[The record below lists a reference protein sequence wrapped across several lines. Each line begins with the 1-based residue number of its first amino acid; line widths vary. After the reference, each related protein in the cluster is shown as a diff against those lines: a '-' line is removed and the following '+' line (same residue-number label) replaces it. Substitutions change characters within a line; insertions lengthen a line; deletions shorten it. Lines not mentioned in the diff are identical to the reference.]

1 MQKDWAFECRSA
13 ENCLPGAL
21 ASNLRPQCD
30 FWPWCSLSWKVNNYV
45 CTAAVIWGLNFKAK
59 KWSKITDCTPELK
72 VNQLDSFWIVLRRFW
87 VSSHLE
93 NTCSFLLKFLQYSG
107 VLKSCRPRF
116 IYESDFFWKHWW
128 KKNQKWPQFLD
139 WLKNVLKSWC
149 EN

>member
-72 VNQLDSFWIVLRRFW
+72 VNQLDSFWILLRRFW

-93 NTCSFLLKFLQYSG
+93 NICSFLHFFHSHRFQVFL
-107 VLKSCRPRF
+107 RPVFYPLEFDLQRKYVWRTIHF
-116 IYESDFFWKHWW
+116 I
-128 KKNQKWPQFLD
+128 
-139 WLKNVLKSWC
+139 WLLVNKCFVA
-149 EN
+149 ENKTYLS